1 MASPSYLALYSQVG
15 AAALARKQ
23 RYRRLIGMAFG
34 ATGLAAALVGMP
46 LEFSLGVWGLGSLA
60 WAYLK
65 AVWAR
70 STRPG
75 PGCFYL
81 VMCRKP
87 LAIAARRRDHS
98 A

>member
-1 MASPSYLALYSQVG
+1 MASPSFLTDCGQVD

-23 RYRRLIGMAFG
+23 RYRRLVGMAFG

-65 AVWAR
+65 AV
-70 STRPG
+70 
-75 PGCFYL
+75 
-81 VMCRKP
+81 
-87 LAIAARRRDHS
+87 
-98 A
+98 